1 MDNILKWVVWI
12 LMIAYSLSLLILPIW
27 MILTSFRDY
36 YDYIGKPFAWP
47 ERWFYWDN
55 FVSAYK
61 NLGVDVGDKHYD
73 FFALAGFSLLW
84 AILLPL
90 ITNFFTLLMAY
101 VLCKYRFPGR
111 TFLFNFGILLMIIP
125 IIGSLPAAM
134 TIKKAMGIYDNMF
147 LLLLTSPVGCFSG
160 FGFLLFYGMFKNMP
174 WDYAEAIFIDGGG
187 HWRAFFQAYFPMA
200 LPTFMVQVILGFIGA
215 WNDYSSF
222 MLWMPSTP
230 NLAYGLYLFQQ
241 NASNVSNS
249 NVCEVMAGFS
259 IVIIPTIVIYFA
271 CHRLI
276 SSNFM
281 IGGIKG

>member
-1 MDNILKWVVWI
+1 
-12 LMIAYSLSLLILPIW
+12 
-27 MILTSFRDY
+27 
-36 YDYIGKPFAWP
+36 
-47 ERWFYWDN
+47 
-55 FVSAYK
+55 
-61 NLGVDVGDKHYD
+61 
-73 FFALAGFSLLW
+73 
-84 AILLPL
+84 
-90 ITNFFTLLMAY
+90 
-101 VLCKYRFPGR
+101 
-111 TFLFNFGILLMIIP
+111 
-125 IIGSLPAAM
+125 
-134 TIKKAMGIYDNMF
+134 
-147 LLLLTSPVGCFSG
+147 
-160 FGFLLFYGMFKNMP
+160 
-174 WDYAEAIFIDGGG
+174 
-187 HWRAFFQAYFPMA
+187 
-200 LPTFMVQVILGFIGA
+200 MVQVILGFIGA